1 MILKK
6 WRGYTVKILN
16 RTINYCKIELFH
28 FNDQHFRVYSLN
40 NKSLTDEE
48 INNNIMSTI
57 KINGHKKQ

>member
-28 FNDQHFRVYSLN
+28 FNDQHFIIYSLN
-40 NKSLTDEE
+40 NNNNLTDEE
-48 INNNIMSTI
+48 INNNIYKAI
-57 KINGHKKQ
+57 KKI

>member
-1 MILKK
+1 MILNK
-6 WRGYTVKILN
+6 WRGYKIKILN
-16 RTINYCKIELFH
+16 RNNNYCKIELFH

-48 INNNIMSTI
+48 INNNIINTI